1 MTNPQQKIDE
11 YHLLKPYRL
20 SLVTRFELTRRYLN
34 QGFELELTIHMT
46 SSSYAEI
53 GDEELLLSFVGV
65 RNLELT
71 ELGASFQRCLE
82 IRNVSDRQWEG
93 VVYKV
98 HDFENGG
105 LSFLCHDFSAT
116 VRQVTS

>member
-20 SLVTRFELTRRYLN
+20 NLVTGFELTRRYLN

-71 ELGASFQRCLE
+71 ELGAS
-82 IRNVSDRQWEG
+82 S
-93 VVYKV
+93 KV
-98 HDFENGG
+98 PGDSKRVGSTMGRSVLQGSRF
-105 LSFLCHDFSAT
+105 
-116 VRQVTS
+116 